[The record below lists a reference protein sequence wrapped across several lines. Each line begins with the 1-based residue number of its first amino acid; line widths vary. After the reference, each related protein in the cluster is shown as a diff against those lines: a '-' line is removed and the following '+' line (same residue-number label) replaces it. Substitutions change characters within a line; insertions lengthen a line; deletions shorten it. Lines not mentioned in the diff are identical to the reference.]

1 MNWKSIKRWT
11 RNIHRDLGYFLSALL
26 IAYCIS
32 GLALNHSDSWNSD
45 FMLHKDTIAIPTE
58 ITSMNMNNKETILKL
73 SALVKEDAYK
83 VYDYPTS
90 DQVKIYFD
98 KASFH
103 VNLKEGKGLYEQ
115 IHRRPVFYQTNLLH
129 RNSIKHW
136 KWVADVFAILL
147 IGINLTGLFILKGK
161 YGITG
166 RGLWLM
172 LLGFLPPLIALI
184 LTG

>member
-1 MNWKSIKRWT
+1 MDWKKIKRWN
-11 RNIHRDLGYFLSALL
+11 RNIHRDLGFFISALL

-32 GLALNHSDSWNSD
+32 GLALNHSDSWNAD
-45 FMLHKDTIAIPTE
+45 FILQKDTISIPVE
-58 ITSMNMNNKETILKL
+58 ITSVNLNNREAVLKL
-73 SALVKEDAYK
+73 CALVGEDSYK
-83 VYDYPTS
+83 VFDFPTA

-103 VNLKEGKGLYEQ
+103 VNMKEGKGLYEKIQ
-115 IHRRPVFYQTNLLH
+115 RRPLIYQTNLLH

-172 LLGFLPPLIALI
+172 LLGFLPALIALI
-184 LTG
+184 LAG

>member
-1 MNWKSIKRWT
+1 MNWKTIKRWN
-11 RNIHRDLGYFLSALL
+11 RNVHRDLGYFISALL

-32 GLALNHSDSWNSD
+32 GLALNHSDAWNAD
-45 FMLHKDTIAIPTE
+45 FILHKDTIQIPVDMN
-58 ITSMNMNNKETILKL
+58 SMNMTKQDILKL
-73 SALVKEDAYK
+73 SALVGEDAYK
-83 VYDYPTS
+83 VYDFPTP

-103 VNLKEGKGLYEQ
+103 VNFKERVGLYERIQ
-115 IHRRPVFYQTNLLH
+115 RRPLFYQTNLLH

-136 KWVADVFAILL
+136 KWVADIFAILL

-166 RGLWLM
+166 RGMWLM

-184 LTG
+184 IAG